1 MSCSALKFTDTP
13 SRVARSA
20 YSTSGSDTGAE
31 KTSPP
36 ATAQHHG
43 EKEGKMRKEIEKR
56 KM

>member
-1 MSCSALKFTDTP
+1 MNCGALKFTDTP

-20 YSTSGSDTGAE
+20 YSTSSSSTGTE

-36 ATAQHHG
+36 VTAQRHG
-43 EKEGKMRKEIEKR
+43 EKEGKTRKKEKR